1 MGIGSH
7 KERPIKPVEPTGEL
21 DTAGHI
27 NRFLEAA
34 RKIPPAHRQP
44 GTAGRLL
51 FAMDATMSRQ
61 PTWDRACQIQ
71 SQMFLETEK
80 VGGLSVQ
87 LAFFRGLNELK
98 TSHWVGAPKE
108 LARLMTSVRCR
119 GGFTQIERMLR
130 HTLKETRRQPVQ
142 AVVYVGD
149 CVEENPDVLCV
160 LAGELG
166 MMKTPL
172 FLFHEGQ
179 DPIAALA
186 FREMARLS
194 GGAYAPFDA
203 SSPSQLADLLRAV
216 AVYAAGGH
224 KALLGMDKA
233 RLGSARVLI
242 GQIRKGPSSTG
253 DAK

>member
-1 MGIGSH
+1 MGTKDEKG
-7 KERPIKPVEPTGEL
+7 RPIRPADK
-21 DTAGHI
+21 TAPLAKADDI

-34 RKIPPAHRQP
+34 RRIPPVIRAP

-61 PTWDRACQIQ
+61 PTWDKACQIQ
-71 SQMFLETEK
+71 SEMFLEADK

-98 TSHWVGAPKE
+98 SSRWVGAPKD

-119 GGFTQIERMLR
+119 GGLTQIQRMLA
-130 HTLKETRRQPVQ
+130 HALKETRRQPVQ

-149 CVEENPDVLCV
+149 CVEENPDALCA

-203 SSPSQLADLLRAV
+203 SSPNQLADLLRAV
-216 AVYAAGGH
+216 AVYAAGGA
-224 KALLGMDKA
+224 KALLGMDKE

-242 GQIRKGPSSTG
+242 EQIGKGQGK
-253 DAK
+253 